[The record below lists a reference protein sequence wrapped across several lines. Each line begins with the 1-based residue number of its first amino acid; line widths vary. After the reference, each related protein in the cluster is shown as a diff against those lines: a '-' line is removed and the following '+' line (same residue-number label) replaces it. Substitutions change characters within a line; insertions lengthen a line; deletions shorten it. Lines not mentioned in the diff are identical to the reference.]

1 MAETHTPLEWLERLH
16 PRLEADRPQLERYD
30 RFYWGDHPSAHIP
43 PELDRRYLTQFQQ
56 LLDQSKANFMQLVI
70 DAMANRCRVQG
81 FRLSA
86 VEDEQADQDSWRI
99 WQASNMDAEHRLAI
113 RDTFT
118 KGRGALSVWFGD
130 PAPTIMVEDACQVIV
145 EHEPGNRLVRAAALK
160 VWLDD
165 WTGEERANVYLPAG
179 IHKFKRTRNEEPPP
193 SASSQI
199 IAAVVPGQTKVK
211 PPEWEELTAEFQH
224 NPVGIV
230 PIIPLVAR
238 PDSMGRG
245 HSELEGVIPIQE
257 RINGTIFNRV
267 LAGWFA
273 AFRQKWA
280 TGVTIPEDTDGN
292 AVEPW
297 NQAINRM
304 FVDTN
309 PESKF
314 GTFDATDL
322 TQYIK
327 AHEADVKDIAA
338 ITFTPRHFLIQ
349 QGQEP
354 SGDAINSAEAGLI
367 AKVLDREQYLSD
379 SFEEAI
385 RLARLFAGEKDAPVE
400 SELVWADPRDPAIVE
415 AARTDAVIKQFTGN
429 LISLTMAQEKLGYT
443 PQQIQRMAKDV
454 AAEGL
459 RQRGLALTDDVLS
472 TPDAADSVGEPASR

>member
-1 MAETHTPLEWLERLH
+1 MVDHSPLEWLQRLL
-16 PRLEADRPQLERYD
+16 PKLEADRPSLMAYD
-30 RFYWGDHPSAHIP
+30 NWYWGDHPVAHIP

-56 LLDQSKANFMQLVI
+56 ILEQSKANFMQLVI
-70 DAMANRCRVQG
+70 DAMSNRCRAQG

-86 VEDEQADQDSWRI
+86 ANDEQADQDAWTL
-99 WQASNMDAEHRLAI
+99 WQASNMDAAHRLAI
-113 RDTFT
+113 RDTFV

-130 PAPTIMVEDACQVIV
+130 PHPTIMVEDACQTIV
-145 EHEPGNRLVRAAALK
+145 EHEPGNRLKRAAALK
-160 VWLDD
+160 VWIDD
-165 WTGEERANVYLPAG
+165 WTGDERANVYLPNG
-179 IHKFKRTRNEEPPP
+179 IYKFRRTRPPERAVTTPITSTVAVAVMPDAPKPPP
-193 SASSQI
+193 D
-199 IAAVVPGQTKVK
+199 
-211 PPEWEELTAEFQH
+211 WEELPGEFVE

-238 PDSMGRG
+238 PDSNGRG
-245 HSELEGVIPIQE
+245 HSEIEGVVAIQE

-280 TGVTIPEDTDGN
+280 TGVTIPEDANGN
-292 AVEPW
+292 PVEPW

-304 FVDTN
+304 FVDTDPN
-309 PESKF
+309 AKF
-314 GTFDATDL
+314 GSFEATDIE
-322 TQYIK
+322 QYLK
-327 AHEADVKDIAA
+327 AEEMDVKNIAA

-385 RLARLFAGEKDAPVE
+385 RLARLFAGEKDSPVD
-400 SELVWADPRDPAIVE
+400 SEIVWADPRDPAIVE
-415 AARTDAVIKQFTGN
+415 AARTDAVIKQFAGG

-443 PQQIQRMAKDV
+443 PQQIQRMATDLV
-454 AAEGL
+454 AEGL
-459 RQRGLALTDDVLS
+459 RQRGVAMTDKALSGPGPNSLAPT
-472 TPDAADSVGEPASR
+472 G

>member
-1 MAETHTPLEWLERLH
+1 VEHSPIDWLNRLL
-16 PRLEADRPQLERYD
+16 PKLEADRPRLQAYD
-30 RFYWGDHPSAHIP
+30 NWYWGAHPPAHIP
-43 PELDRRYLTQFQQ
+43 PELDHRYLTQFQQ
-56 LLDQSKANFMQLVI
+56 LLNQSKANFMQLVI

-86 VEDEQADQDSWRI
+86 VEDETADQESWRM
-99 WQASNMDAEHRLAI
+99 WQGSNMDAEHRLAI

-118 KGRGALSVWFGD
+118 KGRGALMVWSGD
-130 PAPTIMVEDACQVIV
+130 PMPTITVEDACQTIV
-145 EHEPGNRLVRAAALK
+145 EHEPGNRLKRAAALK
-160 VWLDD
+160 VWIDE
-165 WTGEERANVYLPAG
+165 WTGDERANVYLPAG
-179 IHKFKRTRNEEPPP
+179 ITKFKRVRPPDRTVTTPITSTVTVAVMPDAPKPP
-193 SASSQI
+193 S
-199 IAAVVPGQTKVK
+199 
-211 PPEWEELTAEFQH
+211 EWEELPDEFVV

-230 PIIPLVAR
+230 PVIPLVAR

-245 HSELEGVIPIQE
+245 HSELEGVIAIQE

-280 TGVTIPEDTDGN
+280 TGVTIPEDKDGN
-292 AVEPW
+292 PVEPW

-304 FVDTN
+304 FVDTD
-309 PESKF
+309 PTAKF

-322 TQYIK
+322 KQYLE
-327 AHEADVKDIAA
+327 AHESDVKDIAA

-367 AKVLDREQYLSD
+367 AKVKDREDYLSD
-379 SFEEAI
+379 AFEEAI
-385 RLARLFAGEKDAPVE
+385 RLARLFAGETDAPVE

-415 AARTDAVIKQFTGN
+415 AARTDAIIKQYVAN
-429 LISLTMAQEKLGYT
+429 LISLTMAQEKLGYS
-443 PQQIQRMAKDV
+443 PQQIERMANDI

-459 RQRGLALTDDVLS
+459 RQRGLALTDKVLS
-472 TPDAADSVGEPASR
+472 GTDPDSQPAPV